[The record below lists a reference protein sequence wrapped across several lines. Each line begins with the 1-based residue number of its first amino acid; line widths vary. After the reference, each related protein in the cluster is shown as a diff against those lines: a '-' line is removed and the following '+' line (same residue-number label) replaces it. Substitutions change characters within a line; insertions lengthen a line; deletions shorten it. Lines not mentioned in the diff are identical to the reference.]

1 MIPPADEI
9 WNYMLVASKRS
20 PGVVRLSGNDLKIGW
35 DKQQPTA
42 TSGGWT
48 KRINEPLKEFDA
60 EFSLVDE
67 PNALGRT
74 DFDDWDPFEAMLK
87 AAVAPKKKPYALDV
101 SHPDLAR
108 VGITAVTVETVGGM
122 VLDGKGGATCRVHF
136 IEYRP
141 PKPITA
147 IALTKT
153 AGDKLIEGDLAKIEK
168 LQNEWKDLNK

>member
-1 MIPPADEI
+1 MIPPTADV
-9 WNYMLVASKRS
+9 WNYMLVAGKRT

-35 DKQQPTA
+35 DKQQATA

-48 KRINEPLKEFDA
+48 KRINEPIKEFDA
-60 EFSLVDE
+60 EFNLCDE
-67 PNALGRT
+67 VNAEGRS
-74 DFDDWDPFEAMLK
+74 DFDDWDPFEATLK

-147 IALTKT
+147 VTLTKT
-153 AGDKLIEGDLAKIEK
+153 AGDKLIENDLATIKQ
-168 LQNEWKDLNK
+168 LQDDFKP